1 MNNIAIL
8 TSGLSR
14 GSNFESIAN
23 FFKDRDDVNISFVL
37 ITRKK
42 APIIQRCEKFGIPHF
57 FISTKNYEL
66 FEENL
71 LKKIK
76 KEKITLIVL
85 AGFMRE
91 LSENFIKNSVPII
104 NIHPA
109 LLPKFGG
116 KNMFGSAVHK
126 AVFNAKEKESGVTV
140 HLVNDN
146 YDSGKILNQQKVNI
160 SDCSNPEEIGK
171 RVLELEHQIY
181 PETIEKIC
189 NGEIKLNF
197 QRK

>member
-14 GSNFESIAN
+14 GSNFESIAE
-23 FFKDRDDVNISFVL
+23 FFKDRNEPEISFVL

-42 APIIQRCEKFGIPHF
+42 APIVKRCEKFGIPYL

-71 LKKIK
+71 LEEIK
-76 KEKITLIVL
+76 KKNITLIVL
-85 AGFMRE
+85 AGFMKK
-91 LSENFIKNSVPII
+91 LSENFIEKSCPII

-109 LLPKFGG
+109 LLPKYGG
-116 KNMFGSAVHK
+116 KKMFGSAVHK
-126 AVFNAKEKESGVTV
+126 AVFEAKEKVSGVTV
-140 HLVNDN
+140 HLVNSD
-146 YDSGKILNQQKVNI
+146 YDSGKILNQQKVDI

-181 PETIEKIC
+181 PETIEKIIK
-189 NGEIKLNF
+189 GEITLNC
-197 QRK
+197 QKE